1 MRGAIFIVMVLWLA
15 GCGGPPSAL
24 VGLEGSVDPATVPG
38 ASKVEVFVATSRAP
52 SEDAHTLFSGERSST
67 VAFAHLTVWIPPNHQ
82 TGQIERTKTL
92 PPDPRTDFVITNP
105 LVFDKQAEFVRDVDR
120 DLATRPPADRNVL
133 IFVHGYNTDFT
144 SAVLRIA
151 QFVHDSGYKGTPV
164 LFTWASRG
172 RTLDYVYDLNSTL
185 HARDGMLEAA
195 IAITNETNARQVDI
209 LAHSMGNFLT
219 VEAMRQQALR
229 GQFNAR
235 GRINSVILAAPDIDI
250 DLFQRQ
256 LDWLR
261 PDQLPVYVLVSAD
274 DKALGLSRR
283 IAGNVERVGQARPE
297 ELAGLGLNVID
308 LSAVEDTESIHHT
321 KFAGAPEVVQ
331 LIGEGILAGAALP
344 ESEGTESPL
353 EVLGGAAAD
362 ILVLPAT
369 VLSGGRIRASH

>member
-1 MRGAIFIVMVLWLA
+1 MRAALLIMLLWLA

-24 VGLEGSVDPATVPG
+24 IGVEGKIDAASVPG
-38 ASKVEVFVATSRAP
+38 VSKVEVFVATSRAP
-52 SEDAHTLFSGERSST
+52 SDDANTLFSGERSTS
-67 VAFAHLTVWIPPNHQ
+67 VAFAHVTVFIPPNHEI
-82 TGQIERTKTL
+82 GKIERTTQL
-92 PPDPRTDFVITNP
+92 PPDPRQNFVIADPVVFTNKA
-105 LVFDKQAEFVRDVDR
+105 DFVRDVDR
-120 DLATRPPADRNVL
+120 DLAARPPADRNVL

-195 IAITNETNARQVDI
+195 AAVVNDTKARHVDI

-219 VEAMRQQALR
+219 VEAMRQRALT
-229 GQFNAR
+229 GKFNAR
-235 GRINSVILAAPDIDI
+235 KRLSSVILASPDIDI

-256 LDWLR
+256 LDWLQ
-261 PDQLPVYVLVSAD
+261 PGDPPVYVLTSAD
-274 DKALGLSRR
+274 DKALKLSRR

-297 ELAGLGLNVID
+297 ELSGLGLTVID
-308 LSAVEDTESIHHT
+308 LSEVKDDESIHHS
-321 KFAGAPEVVQ
+321 KFADAPEVVQ
-331 LIGEGILAGAALP
+331 LIGSGILAGATLP
-344 ESEGTESPL
+344 ESETTEGPL
-353 EVLGGAAAD
+353 DVIGGAAAN

-369 VLSGGRIRASH
+369 VLTGGRVRVTQ